1 MCGIAGIAG
10 LVPGD
15 TPDTAEQRVRR
26 MVQALAHRGP
36 DDEGVLANADVP
48 FVFGHRR
55 LAVIEPSPAGHQPM
69 RDMESGCVVTFNGE
83 IVNYRELRTE
93 LAALGHHFATDTDT
107 EVLLAA
113 WAEWGAESVPRLRG
127 MFAFA
132 LWDPGREE
140 LALVRDHMGVKP
152 LYYWWGG
159 RALVFASEVRAILAA
174 DVLPRALA
182 PRALH
187 SLLAFGSVQDPWTLV
202 DGVRSIPP
210 AHIATWR
217 EGTLRLHRYWSLPR
231 PSVVAGG
238 PLELVTRVAEQ
249 LLASVRAQLVSDVP
263 LGAFLSGGIDSSAIA
278 ALMTQAG
285 VSPRTLSVVFDE
297 PSHDESHWA
306 RAVANRLGTRHTELR
321 LTGDTVRRDLPDAL
335 AAYDQ
340 PSLDGLNSWFV
351 ARLAREAGLTVALSG
366 AGGDELFAGYN
377 GFARALKAER
387 AARYAAMLPGPVRR
401 AAAALARAFASEAG
415 RKAAQLLDGTE
426 APALVARRLF
436 SPRQIGDLLA
446 PELVPRSRDWQP
458 DSFAELGRFTAPLDP
473 VNRASA
479 WDLSTYLV
487 STVLRDTDQMSM
499 AHALEVRVPLLDPD
513 LVSLVFALPGAL
525 KVSAATPKPLLVG
538 ALGDRLPIES
548 VNRPKRGFELPFQH
562 WLRGPLR
569 GEMARALSPASDRE
583 AWPFRASALRTVWA
597 AHEAGRVNWA
607 RVWTLYVVRD
617 WLARHSLNA

>member
-15 TPDTAEQRVRR
+15 APDDAGQRVYR

-36 DDEGVLANADVP
+36 DDEGLVANADVP
-48 FVFGHRR
+48 YVFGHRR
-55 LAVIEPSPAGHQPM
+55 LAVIAPSSEGHQPM
-69 RDMESGCVVTFNGE
+69 RDLESGCVVTFNGE
-83 IVNYRELRTE
+83 IVNYRALRTE
-93 LAALGHHFATDTDT
+93 LASLGHRFSTDTDT

-113 WAEWGAESVPRLRG
+113 WAEWGAASVPRLRG

-132 LWDPGREE
+132 LWDPARGE
-140 LALVRDHMGVKP
+140 LALVRDHLGVKP

-159 RALVFASEVRAILAA
+159 RALAFASEVRALLAA

-210 AHIATWR
+210 AHIAIWR
-217 EGTLRLHRYWSLPR
+217 EGTLRLHRYWSLPTR
-231 PSVVAGG
+231 GAAAGL
-238 PLELVTRVAEQ
+238 PLEPVTRVAEQ
-249 LLASVRAQLVSDVP
+249 LAASVQAQLVSDVP

-278 ALMTQAG
+278 ALMTHAG
-285 VSPRTLSVVFDE
+285 TTPRTLSVVFDE

-306 RAVANRLGTRHTELR
+306 RAVATRLGTSHTELR
-321 LTGDTVRRDLPDAL
+321 LTGETVRRDLPHAL

-366 AGGDELFAGYN
+366 AGGDELFAGYD
-377 GFARALKAER
+377 GFARALRAER
-387 AARYAAMLPGPVRR
+387 AAGYAAMLPGPLRR
-401 AAAALARAFASEAG
+401 AAAGVARRFDNEGA
-415 RKAAQLLDGTE
+415 RKAAQLLDGRE
-426 APALVARRLF
+426 APALIARRLF
-436 SPRQIGDLLA
+436 SPQQIGELLA
-446 PELVPRSRDWQP
+446 PDLLPRSRDWQP
-458 DSFAELGRFTAPLDP
+458 DSFAELAAFTAPLDP

-479 WDLSTYLV
+479 YDLGTYLV
-487 STVLRDTDQMSM
+487 STILRDTDQMSM

-525 KVSAATPKPLLVG
+525 KIGGGTPKPLLVG
-538 ALGDRLPIES
+538 ALGDRLPHES
-548 VNRPKRGFELPFQH
+548 VNRPKRGFELPFEH
-562 WLRGPLR
+562 WLRGPLH
-569 GEMARALSPASDRE
+569 GEMARAFAPASDAE
-583 AWPFRASALRTVWA
+583 AWPFRAGALRALWA
-597 AHEAGRVNWA
+597 RHEAERVGWA
-607 RVWTLYVVRD
+607 RIWTLYVVRD
-617 WLARHSLNA
+617 WLARHPLSA